1 MKHAQTFDTFHP
13 LSAHDIEGI
22 AQRRVKAKLGW
33 VRHAA
38 VYAAVIVGLTLI
50 GLWQGRAWPLAPA
63 LGWGLGLAIHGF
75 AAFRPRFGETLKAN
89 MLRAE
94 RARLAHRQT
103 QEMP

>member
-1 MKHAQTFDTFHP
+1 MKHAHAFDTFHS

-33 VRHAA
+33 FRHAA
-38 VYAAVIVGLTLI
+38 VYAAVIGGLILV
-50 GLWQGRAWPLAPA
+50 GLWQGSAWPLAPA

-75 AAFRPRFGETLKAN
+75 AAFRPRFGETLKAK

-94 RARLAHRQT
+94 RARLAHLHSK
-103 QEMP
+103 EVP